1 MSKRRYLA
9 VGGIV
14 VAAVLLSTLLYTVLG
29 NHSPVITG
37 LQATPEMV
45 SPGGTCQVAC
55 NVTGP
60 EGDELS
66 YNWSASGG
74 EITGKGAAVSWTA
87 PRSPGSYN
95 VTVAVTGARS
105 GKATAYR
112 TITVNTPPTII
123 SLVAGASWA
132 TPLSSVR
139 LICTASDPDHDALI
153 YEWTADGG
161 DVSGTGAAVNWTA
174 PQAAGAY
181 NITVVVGDGHGGQ
194 ATGQLSLSVNLGIP
208 PTIEK
213 LVVTP
218 VANKYLR
225 NSATAGCDFDVYMN
239 KEYTIECVASNA
251 SGELF
256 YQWSCTD
263 GEASG
268 QGQRITWIAP
278 DKLSTG
284 TVPVKVTVTVTV
296 HNEIGNSIARSVV
309 FHMASCTCGSWP
321 LKSGEV
327 LF

>member
-1 MSKRRYLA
+1 MSKRRYLV

-55 NVTGP
+55 NVTGL

-74 EITGKGAAVSWTA
+74 EITGKGAAVTWTA

-95 VTVAVTGARS
+95 VTVVVTGARS

-139 LICTASDPDHDALI
+139 LICAASDPDGDALT

-181 NITVVVGDGHGGQ
+181 NITVAVSDGHGAE
-194 ATGQLSLSVNLGIP
+194 ATGKLSLSVNLGIP
-208 PTIEK
+208 PTIED
-213 LVVTP
+213 LIVTAP
-218 VANKYLR
+218 ESRKNPYLR
-225 NSATAGCDFDVYMN
+225 RDGVAGCDYEVYQTKQYN
-239 KEYTIECVASNA
+239 IECTTSDT
-251 SGELF
+251 SSELV
-256 YQWSCTD
+256 YQWSCD
-263 GEASG
+263 GGEISG
-268 QGQRITWIAP
+268 EGSNITWTAP
-278 DKLSTG
+278 STPGDKSLTA
-284 TVPVKVTVTVTV
+284 TVMVTVSDVV
-296 HNEIGNSIARSVV
+296 GNSVSESIV
-309 FHMASCTCGSWP
+309 FYVSYCTCP
-321 LKSGEV
+321 
-327 LF
+327 F